1 MGKEIVME
9 KGKRIY
15 TQLCFACQQAEGQGL
30 PGVFPPL
37 AGSDWLMA
45 DKKRAIVS
53 LIGGLSGP
61 VIVNKQTYN
70 GVMPPSMLSDEQF
83 ASVLT
88 FVRNSWGNSGDVVTV
103 EEVKKV
109 HAESSGQ

>member
-1 MGKEIVME
+1 ME

-15 TQLCFACQQAEGQGL
+15 TQLCFACHQAEGQGL

-70 GVMPPSMLSDEQF
+70 GVMPPSMLSDEQI